1 MTAAYLLSIRHHN
14 PDHSRV
20 VVYEELRLKHELHG
34 VHHVLLSLEVGVWGL
49 AGITTVPEGTYRDK
63 PL

>member
-1 MTAAYLLSIRHHN
+1 MYSSWGWVFCPSATSKIQTISADLLSIRHHN

-34 VHHVLLSLEVGVWGL
+34 VHHVLLSLEVGV
-49 AGITTVPEGTYRDK
+49 
-63 PL
+63 